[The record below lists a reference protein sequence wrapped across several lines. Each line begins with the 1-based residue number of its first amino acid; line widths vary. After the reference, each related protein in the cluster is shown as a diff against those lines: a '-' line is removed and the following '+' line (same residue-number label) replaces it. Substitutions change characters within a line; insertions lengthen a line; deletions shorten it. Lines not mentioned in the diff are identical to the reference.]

1 MRYARRMERLR
12 KYAPPPWGM
21 LVAGM
26 ALFVATA
33 LGIGIAIALFA
44 GGGAIMPVAAVVVI
58 IAVWDVGLERPR
70 RNARRAAILACP
82 QPAPG
87 GQALRTDAGAVHW
100 TDRVPGP
107 LGAIVRAAPAT
118 LAAVA
123 ILVVALLV
131 NSLIGVWW

>member
-1 MRYARRMERLR
+1 MERLR
-12 KYAPPPWGM
+12 KYAPPPLNM

-26 ALFVATA
+26 ALSVATA

-44 GGGAIMPVAAVVVI
+44 GGGVIVLVAAVVVI

-70 RNARRAAILACP
+70 RNARRAAILARP

-87 GQALRTDAGAVHW
+87 GQALRTDAGTVHW

-123 ILVVALLV
+123 ILAAALLV
-131 NSLIGVWW
+131 NSFIGVWW

>member
-1 MRYARRMERLR
+1 MERLR
-12 KYAPPPWGM
+12 KYAPPPLNM

-33 LGIGIAIALFA
+33 LCIGIAIALFA
-44 GGGAIMPVAAVVVI
+44 GGGVIVLVAAVVVV

-70 RNARRAAILACP
+70 RNARRAAILART

-87 GQALRTDAGAVHW
+87 GQALRTGAGAVHW

-123 ILVVALLV
+123 ILAAALLV
-131 NSLIGVWW
+131 NSFIGVWW